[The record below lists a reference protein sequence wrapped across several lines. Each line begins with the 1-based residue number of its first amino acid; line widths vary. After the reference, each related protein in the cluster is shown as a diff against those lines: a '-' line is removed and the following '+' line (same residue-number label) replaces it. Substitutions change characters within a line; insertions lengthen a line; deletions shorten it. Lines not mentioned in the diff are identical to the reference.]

1 MTDQTKIGN
10 KLPMQLDVNKYKNT
24 TPEHQAHNML
34 TKHLKN
40 DRSCNTMQDLVK
52 SFALDNNSILGNN
65 QSFITRGHLL
75 SKQPKV
81 FVDTYS
87 DKWKQ
92 ITNIQQI
99 NQMNSAN
106 SVTATIGDNLKEDIG
121 LSGSFFVDTNRSGHT
136 FKKVYGQDFLTYFEE
151 YLNDNPGKSLYDMLN
166 KPIMIDNKKD
176 FLLNFKVNATI
187 SGIMGKFPVD
197 HDNLEDAVL
206 FDAIGSSLFNEYNK
220 QNKTPETNQNTQG
233 NSLFAANKDSRR
245 VEEKITGFMHK
256 TVKLSNYAKN
266 KISSLLTLL
275 FSDKKKAASKEQY
288 INDVFKLSHIAK
300 DNKSQIK
307 ISKLKTEIIKLET
320 SLENNPGYVRHETR
334 KQINSL
340 SIQIEQLTVLGK
352 NDFVEIIK
360 KSSSAQTENMQKI
373 IEKLSNNNL
382 HEVEKENLVKEL
394 IGETYQDFLSPFD
407 NNTLNSI
414 NKFSP
419 AAKTNNDELVQISKG
434 LLKGIS
440 TPIKFT
446 TMQGFFGNGTVKI
459 ALENYFKDYMVDK
472 SGVYLDYTMTKA
484 TFDELNLKEDTTYMD
499 GVYFVVDEDKSET
512 TMYVVNG
519 NYKDPIENSTRLLS
533 ALYSEYT
540 NAPHTIITKE
550 YYITRL

>member
-10 KLPMQLDVNKYKNT
+10 KLAMQLDVNKYKNT

-34 TKHLKN
+34 TKYLKN
-40 DRSCNTMQDLVK
+40 DRSCNTIQDLVK

-65 QSFITRGHLL
+65 QSFITRGNFL
-75 SKQPKV
+75 SNQPKD
-81 FVDTYS
+81 FLDKYS
-87 DKWKQ
+87 YKWKQ

-99 NQMNSAN
+99 NEMDSAN
-106 SVTATIGDNLKEDIG
+106 SVTAKIGYNLQEDIG
-121 LSGSFFVDTNRSGHT
+121 LSGSFFVDTDRLGHT
-136 FKKVYGQDFLTYFEE
+136 FKKVYNQDFLTYFEK
-151 YLNDNPGKSLYDMLN
+151 YLSNNPGKSLYDMLN

-176 FLLNFKVNATI
+176 FLLNFKVNAAI
-187 SGIMGKFPVD
+187 SGIMGKSPVE
-197 HDNLEDAVL
+197 HDNLKDAAL

-245 VEEKITGFMHK
+245 IEEKITGFMHK

-360 KSSSAQTENMQKI
+360 NSSSAQTENMQKI

-394 IGETYQDFLSPFD
+394 IGETYKDFLSPFD
-407 NNTLNSI
+407 NNTLNLI

-419 AAKTNNDELVQISKG
+419 AAKTNNDELVQVSKG

-446 TMQGFFGNGTVKI
+446 TMQDFFGNGTVKI

-484 TFDELNLKEDTTYMD
+484 NFDELNLKEYKPYMD

-540 NAPHTIITKE
+540 NAPHTIITKD
-550 YYITRL
+550 